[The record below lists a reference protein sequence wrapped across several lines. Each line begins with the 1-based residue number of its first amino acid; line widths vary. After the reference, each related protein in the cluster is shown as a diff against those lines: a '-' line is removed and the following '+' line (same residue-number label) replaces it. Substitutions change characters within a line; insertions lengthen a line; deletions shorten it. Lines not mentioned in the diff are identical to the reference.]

1 MVKAA
6 YRHERAAYGLRS
18 TRKPMQGQPLAG
30 TVAVADDQ
38 GKGFSYIAFTEA
50 FVAAVGRTLPR
61 GISTDDPGYIKVVH
75 HGRLGVW
82 KVYAYYL
89 GGSKGVLLWET
100 KVKPVWLKRIGR
112 PDCGENT

>member
-1 MVKAA
+1 M
-6 YRHERAAYGLRS
+6 H
-18 TRKPMQGQPLAG
+18 GQPLAG
-30 TVAVADDQ
+30 AVAVADGQ
-38 GKGFSYIAFTEA
+38 GKGFAYISFTEA
-50 FVAAVGRTLPR
+50 FVAAVGKALPQ
-61 GISTDDPGYIKVVH
+61 GVSADDPGYIRVVH

-100 KVKPVWLKRIGR
+100 EEKPAWLKRIRR